1 MRAVI
6 TSAGTSQTSARLDIH
21 RGEADALIVELAG
34 DWRTEH
40 GPPELHLVREKLVGD
55 SGLSRLTFDTAGLTA
70 WSSGLIVFFLQCRDL
85 CRTLNRIFDRNSLPA
100 GAQRLMELAA
110 VGASNPPALT
120 VEPALNVVEKT
131 GFAGFRLAEA
141 VRANVSFIGDC
152 TLALGRW
159 MGGRS
164 RFRRQD
170 TLWLAQQCGVNALPI
185 VALIAFLVGLILA
198 FVGSVQLERFG
209 ASIYVADLVA
219 IALTR
224 EMGCLM
230 TAIIMCGRT
239 GAAFAAQL
247 GTMRVNQELDAFT
260 VFGIS
265 PLDFLVLPRVLALL
279 VMMPLL
285 TVFADLVG
293 MAGGFAVAMLML
305 NLSPV
310 EYWQETV
317 RALSLTQFTTGL
329 VKSVAFGL
337 IVGVTGCLRGLQCGA
352 NAASV
357 GQATTSA
364 VVTGITWIIIADA
377 LFAVLF
383 NVLGI

>member
-1 MRAVI
+1 ME
-6 TSAGTSQTSARLDIH
+6 S
-21 RGEADALIVELAG
+21 
-34 DWRTEH
+34 
-40 GPPELHLVREKLVGD
+40 GPPDVQPLREALEREPA
-55 SGLSRLTFDTAGLTA
+55 LRRLMFDTAGLTA

-85 CRTLNRIFDRNSLPA
+85 CVTLNRVFDRASLPA
-100 GAQRLMELAA
+100 GAQRLMELATA
-110 VGASNPPALT
+110 GPANPPAPT
-120 VEPALNVVEKT
+120 VEPGFNLVEK
-131 GFAGFRLAEA
+131 AGVVGLGLAEA
-141 VRANVSFIGDC
+141 AQANVNFLGEC

-159 MGGRS
+159 LRGRS
-164 RFRRQD
+164 IFRRQD
-170 TLWLAQQCGVNALPI
+170 AWWLAQQCGANALPI
-185 VALIAFLVGLILA
+185 VALIAGLTGLILA
-198 FVGSVQLERFG
+198 FVGSVQLGRFG

-219 IALTR
+219 IALVR

-247 GTMRVNQELDAFT
+247 GTMKANQEMDAFT
-260 VFGIS
+260 VFGIA
-265 PLDFLVLPRVLALL
+265 PIDFLVLPRVLALL

-293 MAGGFAVAMLML
+293 IAGGFAVAMFML
-305 NLSPV
+305 DLSAF

-317 RALSLTQFTTGL
+317 RALSLTQFSTGL
-329 VKSVAFGL
+329 VKSVAFAL
-337 IVGVTGCLRGLQCGA
+337 IVGLTGCLRGMQCGT

-364 VVTGITWIIIADA
+364 VVTGITWIIVADA
-377 LFAVLF
+377 VFAVIF